1 MNSYLIPFLIKNSGT
16 FIFGNKRYAQSKL
29 YKAIFNEYVQRLLI
43 NGNNL

>member
-16 FIFGNKRYAQSKL
+16 FIFGNKRQSKL